1 MIVDFHTHIF
11 PLHVRDNREDFIAR
25 DPTFAEMY
33 ADPKAKIATAADL
46 LAHMDTSGVDVSVAL
61 GFAWQDH
68 DDTVRHNDYTL
79 DAAKASDGRIVPFIT
94 ANMADA
100 RAVIEIER
108 CAAAGAR
115 GIGELRPDNQ
125 GWALGGDDGRTL
137 AETARRLGLILLFH
151 VTEPGDRTYPGR
163 LGCDVDDFVAFATD
177 HPDVRIV
184 GAHLGGDCFRTHT
197 CPPNLYVDT
206 AAQPFLY
213 RGEDTGPALTA
224 PPEDRILL
232 GSDFPLITQQRQVTE
247 LRAVLPGDDRLS
259 AALGANAASLLGLTP
274 NA

>member
-11 PLHVRDNREDFIAR
+11 PPDVRNNRQNYVRR

-33 ADPKAKIATAADL
+33 ADPKAQIATAENL
-46 LAHMDTSGVDVSVAL
+46 LASMDESGVDISVAL

-68 DDTVRHNDYTL
+68 DDIVRHNDYIL
-79 DAAKASDGRIVPFIT
+79 DAAKASGGRIVPFTTI
-94 ANMADA
+94 NIADD
-100 RAVIEIER
+100 RAVDEIER

-125 GWALGGDDGRTL
+125 SWPLASNAGRSL
-137 AETARRLGLILLFH
+137 ADAACRHNLLLLFH

-163 LGCDVDDFVAFATD
+163 LGCNVDDFVRFASD
-177 HPDVRIV
+177 HPYVRIV

-197 CPPNLYVDT
+197 CPLNLYVDT

-213 RGEDTGPALTA
+213 RDNDATLALTA
-224 PPEDRILL
+224 PPADRLLL
-232 GSDFPLITQQRQVTE
+232 GSDFPLIAQRRQIDE
-247 LRAVLPGDDRLS
+247 LRGVLPDAERLS
-259 AALGANAASLLGLTP
+259 AALGANATSLLGLTP